1 MNRRSFSSLIAVL
14 LAFVLAT
21 PTTASAQ
28 TSAKRLVVVELFT
41 SQGCN
46 SCPPADAYLG
56 RLAVRPDI
64 VALSFHVDYWDYIGW
79 KDPFAQAA
87 FTARQRDYSRAL
99 AQRYV
104 YTPQMVVDGRLQGV
118 GSEKSTINGLITQ
131 AARQRGSEAANR
143 PSLRLDGDTV
153 RIEGG
158 KVDPAAS
165 AIVWLAVFEPEHKT
179 AVRRGENAGR
189 NLGNYNVVREMRVL
203 GRYKGEAVALPLN
216 LDPAMAGKG
225 CAIVVQSELPS
236 GPGPVLA
243 SLAVDPR

>member
-1 MNRRSFSSLIAVL
+1 MKTVI
-14 LAFVLAT
+14 VLAAAIGLAV
-21 PTTASAQ
+21 PAAAAERSNPI
-28 TSAKRLVVVELFT
+28 VVELFT

-46 SCPPADAYLG
+46 SCPPADVFLG
-56 RLAVRPDI
+56 ELTKRSDVL
-64 VALSFHVDYWDYIGW
+64 ALSWHVDYWDYLGW

-104 YTPQMVVDGRLQGV
+104 YTPQMVVDGRLQGI
-118 GSEKSTINGLITQ
+118 GSEKSTIEKLITQ
-131 AARQRGSEAANR
+131 AARQRDSEAANR

-158 KVDPAAS
+158 RVDPAAP
-165 AIVWLAVFEPEHKT
+165 AIVWLAVFEPEHRT
-179 AVRRGENAGR
+179 SVRRGENAGR
-189 NLGNYNVVREMRVL
+189 NLGNYNVVREMRLL
-203 GRYKGEAVALPLN
+203 GRYTGEPVALPLGA
-216 LDPAMAGKG
+216 DAAMAGKG
-225 CAIVVQSELPS
+225 CAIVVQSELAS